1 MRKRREQQST
11 IFDIIPDH
19 SMGREYQVISQ
30 ILDQHPRVLYWVAA
44 DLRGEDVQA
53 TGRQGLSAE
62 TVLRAAIVKQHHQFS
77 YEELAIHLVDSMTF
91 SAFCR
96 MGGAEP
102 CKSSLQE
109 NISRIK
115 ASTWEK
121 INAAILVSASHF
133 GVEKGRKV
141 RTDSTPIESDIHK
154 PLDSELLWDAVRV
167 MARMMEN
174 AKETFPGLKFHNR
187 RRAMKKRL
195 LKIRYQSRKN
205 NRRQIYREMLRYT
218 KETLDYLNMAIK
230 RIPIVEPKW
239 ASWELVAREFAKK
252 VEVVISQ
259 TQRRVFDGEKV
270 PAAEKLVSLFEDH
283 TDIVVKGRQDVTY
296 GHKVN
301 LTTGQSGMILDLVVE
316 QGNPSDVEK
325 AVAMIQRQVKI
336 YGAAPRQC
344 AFDGAYAS
352 RKNLHEIKA
361 LGVKDVMFQKK
372 KGLRVQEM
380 VKSPWVYRKLRNFRA
395 GVESVISCMK
405 RAFGWTRCLWKG
417 WTHFQAY
424 TWASAVAF
432 NLATLGRNLVEAPP
446 G

>member
-1 MRKRREQQST
+1 MRKRKEQQST

-19 SMGREYQVISQ
+19 SLGMEYQAISQ
-30 ILDQHPRVLYWVAA
+30 VLDQHPRILYWVAS
-44 DLRGEDVQA
+44 DLGGDEAQA
-53 TGRQGLSAE
+53 TGRQGLSAD
-62 TVLRAAIVKQHHQFS
+62 TILRAAIVKQHHQFS
-77 YEELAIHLVDSMTF
+77 YEELAIHLIDSKSF
-91 SAFCR
+91 NSFCR
-96 MGGAEP
+96 LGEAEP
-102 CKSSLQE
+102 SKSTLQE

-115 ASTWEK
+115 ADTWQK
-121 INAAILVSASHF
+121 INRGVLVSAQQE

-167 MARMMEN
+167 MSRMMEE
-174 AKETFPGLKFHNR
+174 ALETFPGYKFHNR

-195 LKIRYQSRKN
+195 LKLRYHSRKVDKK
-205 NRRQIYREMLRYT
+205 QIYREMLRYT
-218 KETLDYLNMAIK
+218 KETLHYLESA
-230 RIPIVEPKW
+230 RRQVPQTELKW
-239 ASWELVAREFAKK
+239 AAWALEAQHFAKK
-252 VEVVISQ
+252 VRVVISQ
-259 TQRRVFDGEKV
+259 TQRRVLAGEKV
-270 PAAEKLVSLFEDH
+270 PAAEKLVSLFEAH

-316 QGNPSDVEK
+316 KGNPSDVER
-325 AVAMIQRQVKI
+325 AVAMIQRQVDI
-336 YGAAPRQC
+336 YGVAPRQC

-372 KGLRVQEM
+372 RGIVVEEM
-380 VKSPWVYRKLRNFRA
+380 TKSPWVYRKLRNFRA

-405 RAFGWTRCLWKG
+405 RAFGWTRCTWKG
-417 WTHFQAY
+417 WSHFQAY
-424 TWASAVAF
+424 TWSAAVAF
-432 NLATLGRNLVEAPP
+432 NLATLGRKMVAASS